1 MKSWKPKTVGVDL
14 RSFLIKN
21 PGPTP
26 KKAKGL
32 KKGTGGIDSS
42 GLTVSEAI
50 EEIEQYAPSNEDN
63 ENGNVEPR
71 YVQGAHLVF
80 RRMVEVGSIEELW
93 VYKIDKHDPT
103 KHIEVERA
111 ILDATDISPET
122 HASEDGS
129 QRAYTWVAGDAK
141 MMHITGLL

>member
-1 MKSWKPKTVGVDL
+1 MTSWKPKSVGVDL
-14 RSFLIKN
+14 RSFLIKK
-21 PGPTP
+21 PGPTS

-42 GLTVSEAI
+42 GLAVSEAI
-50 EEIEQYAPSNEDN
+50 EEIEQYANATEEDN
-63 ENGNVEPR
+63 SEVEPR

-93 VYKIDKHDPT
+93 VYKIDKRDPT